1 MGTYY
6 NGLYGHTNSKAVLIC
21 YTQVQLAVYILSTW
35 LVSLV
40 SAQDVPSSFSRQRV
54 VWQEQID
61 KVKKAEEEL
70 KLKSRPAFSSSST
83 AQDLINLEEKNLESK
98 TDFKD
103 VYEMTKPVKTI
114 PVLTFPKTKSSYI
127 LEAERF
133 LREFRQRKTS
143 KTSKPV
149 VYSPPKAKIEYSSSG
164 KSYKGKSKY
173 LEEAERILKNI
184 QGGKK
189 YPVTKSVYEE
199 KKAEKVEEKKVK
211 LEKKKKLGQNEIK
224 GILIENVSTKEG
236 LKEII
241 KVLLKQTLGV

>member
-1 MGTYY
+1 M
-6 NGLYGHTNSKAVLIC
+6 HFSI
-21 YTQVQLAVYILSTW
+21 QVQLAVIILSTW

-40 SAQDVPSSFSRQRV
+40 SAHGVPSSFSSQRV

-70 KLKSRPAFSSSST
+70 KLKSRPAFSSKSKAQKILNLSPGISKST
-83 AQDLINLEEKNLESK
+83 DTELTNLDMRNQELKTEMKNVNER
-98 TDFKD
+98 
-103 VYEMTKPVKTI
+103 TKSVKTN
-114 PVLTFPKTKSSYI
+114 PVLTFPQTKSSYI

-133 LREFRQRKTS
+133 LREFRQRKPNN
-143 KTSKPV
+143 TSKPA
-149 VYSPPKAKIEYSSSG
+149 VYSAPKAKIEYSSIG
-164 KSYKGKSKY
+164 KSYQGKSKY

-184 QGGKK
+184 KGGKK
-189 YPVTKSVYEE
+189 YPVAKTMVYEE

-224 GILIENVSTKEG
+224 DILIENVSTKEG

-241 KVLLKQTLGV
+241 TVLLKQTLGV